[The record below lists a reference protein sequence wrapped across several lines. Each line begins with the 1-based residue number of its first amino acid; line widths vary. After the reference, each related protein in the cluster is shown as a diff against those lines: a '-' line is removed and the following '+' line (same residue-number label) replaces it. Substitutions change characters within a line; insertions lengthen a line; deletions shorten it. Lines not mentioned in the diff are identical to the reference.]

1 MTQNNISTRF
11 FIILIYFIQ
20 TCVHHMNATYH
31 LSHYLVNILVFHISF
46 TDKDLVKTLA
56 WVSICCSV
64 SQSHFV
70 FIVKKTTTLG
80 KLIVQPRTYQL
91 TLTTSPDCVCVWSY
105 TEHST
110 VWAVVQLQKLN
121 TWTNANSGWGP
132 FKQTTITNGTR
143 FSMEDA
149 HWSHL
154 FV

>member
-1 MTQNNISTRF
+1 MTQNNISTWC
-11 FIILIYFIQ
+11 FIILIYFVQ
-20 TCVHHMNATYH
+20 TCVHHVNATYH

-56 WVSICCSV
+56 WVCLSVAQFPSHILCSL
-64 SQSHFV
+64 SR
-70 FIVKKTTTLG
+70 KTTTLG

-91 TLTTSPDCVCVWSY
+91 TLTTSPDCVCLVIDRTFNRLSCG
-105 TEHST
+105 
-110 VWAVVQLQKLN
+110 AAAKLN

-143 FSMEDA
+143 LSLEDA
-149 HWSHL
+149 HWRHL